1 MNILNLE
8 KGISLYEINNEF
20 YFDLED
26 IAGRLGLSQPKRTIG
41 DFITRRHVN
50 TEKWEILP
58 SGRKLCTESDLYRFL
73 MYTNAPKAIEWQDY
87 ICDVVLP
94 LVRKTGIKAIKELHA
109 MQTLAKNKLS
119 PDLYSEIEALVG
131 DETEQFLIDNNAY
144 RVLGYLPPS
153 EVKPAGWSLAEFWE
167 YVTEEGIENF
177 DTIYCA
183 KYHNS
188 YTLDGKWYAFKDVE
202 FPEEIPEKP
211 EIIEE
216 IVHYTISDL
225 ALEIV

>member
-1 MNILNLE
+1 MNILNLD
-8 KGISLYEINNEF
+8 KGISLYEIDNEF

-26 IAGRLGLSQPKRTIG
+26 MAKKLGYSEPKRAIR
-41 DFITRRHVN
+41 DFLKRNADLRIEGARWSDGRKLYAQQVLYFFLMRSDMPTARDWQLYVCS
-50 TEKWEILP
+50 EILP
-58 SGRKLCTESDLYRFL
+58 
-73 MYTNAPKAIEWQDY
+73 
-87 ICDVVLP
+87 
-94 LVRKTGIKAIKELHA
+94 LVQKVGLKAIKELHA
-109 MQTLAKNKLS
+109 TKVLAQNKLS

-216 IVHYTISDL
+216 IPCVSASDL
-225 ALEIV
+225 I

>member
-1 MNILNLE
+1 MNIVTLDQSFPVCELN
-8 KGISLYEINNEF
+8 GEF
-20 YFDLED
+20 YFDIED
-26 IAGRLGLSQPKRTIG
+26 LAARIGLSQPKRSVAQ
-41 DFITRRHVN
+41 FIQARKVN
-50 TEKWEILP
+50 TEKWVTNP
-58 SGRKLCTESDLYRFL
+58 NGRKWCDRRDLYRFL
-73 MYTNAPKAIEWQDY
+73 MHSRAPKAVEWQDY

-94 LVRKTGIKAIKELHA
+94 LVDAAGLSALKR
-109 MQTLAKNKLS
+109 LAATKVLAQNKLS

-167 YVTEEGIENF
+167 YVEDEGIDNF

-188 YTLDGKWYAFKDVE
+188 YTQDGKWYAFKDVE

-211 EIIEE
+211 EIIKE
-216 IVHYTISDL
+216 IPCFSASDL
-225 ALEIV
+225 I

>member
-1 MNILNLE
+1 MNILNFD
-8 KGISLYEINNEF
+8 KGVSLYEINNEF

-26 IAGRLGLSQPKRTIG
+26 LAGKMGLSQPKRSIQ
-41 DFITRRHVN
+41 DFIVKRKVN

-87 ICDVVLP
+87 ICDEVLP
-94 LVRKTGIKAIKELHA
+94 LVRSVGIKAIKELHA
-109 MQTLAKNKLS
+109 MQTLAQNKLS
-119 PDLYSEIEALVG
+119 PDLYSEIEELVG

-167 YVTEEGIENF
+167 YVEDEGIDNF

-188 YTLDGKWYAFKDVE
+188 YTLDGKWYAFKSSD
-202 FPEEIPEKP
+202 FPEIPKEIPEKP

-216 IVHYTISDL
+216 IPCFSASELI
-225 ALEIV
+225 

>member
-1 MNILNLE
+1 MNILNFD
-8 KGISLYEINNEF
+8 KGVSLYEINNEF

-26 IAGRLGLSQPKRTIG
+26 LAGKMGLSQPKRSIQ
-41 DFITRRHVN
+41 DFIVKRKVN

-87 ICDVVLP
+87 ICDEVLP
-94 LVRKTGIKAIKELHA
+94 LVRSVGIKAIKELHA
-109 MQTLAKNKLS
+109 TKVLAQNKLS

-167 YVTEEGIENF
+167 YVEDEGIDNF
-177 DTIYCA
+177 NTIYCA

-188 YTLDGKWYAFKDVE
+188 YTLDGKWYAFKDIE
-202 FPEEIPEKP
+202 FPEEEPEKP

-216 IVHYTISDL
+216 IPCVSASDL
-225 ALEIV
+225 I

>member
-41 DFITRRHVN
+41 DFIARRHVN
-50 TEKWEILP
+50 TEKWENLP
-58 SGRKLCTESDLYRFL
+58 SGSKLCTESDLYRFL

-94 LVRKTGIKAIKELHA
+94 LVRKTGVRAIKELHA
-109 MQTLAKNKLS
+109 MQTLAKNRLS

-131 DETEQFLIDNNAY
+131 EDTEQFLIDNNAY

-153 EVKPAGWSLAEFWE
+153 EVKPAGWSLAKFWQ
-167 YVTEEGIENF
+167 YVEEQGIDNF
-177 DTIYCA
+177 DTLYCP

-188 YTLDGKWYAFKDVE
+188 YTQDGKWYAFKDVE
-202 FPEEIPEKP
+202 FPVEEEVIDYN
-211 EIIEE
+211 IVDLSIE
-216 IVHYTISDL
+216 IV
-225 ALEIV
+225 